1 MSFEKLIRIPE
12 DRVGALIGKSGKIKS
27 KIEDTCSVK
36 LDIDSKNGEVQVSSE
51 IVDGQFHSFKALEII
66 TAIGRG
72 FSPEKAMRLL
82 KGENTLH
89 VINLREFGGKSPEQ
103 LERFKGRII
112 GNGGKARINM
122 ENLSNSNITV
132 YGKTVSII
140 GEPTQLKLAINAIES
155 LLSGSMHGHVYKK
168 IEFARATR
176 KICQTTVVGK
186 SRCLLKKLL
195 TKFLLVSFFTAIE
208 TLQVLVIQQGHFIL
222 QYANSSK
229 ILLMR
234 VMEKEF

>member
-27 KIEDTCSVK
+27 KIEDRCSVK

-89 VINLREFGGKSPEQ
+89 VINLREFGGKSSEQ

-140 GEPTQLKLAINAIES
+140 GEPMQLKLAIDAIES

-168 IEFARATR
+168 IEFARR
-176 KICQTTVVGK
+176 QE
-186 SRCLLKKLL
+186 
-195 TKFLLVSFFTAIE
+195 KFAR
-208 TLQVLVIQQGHFIL
+208 LQLWENQDVF
-222 QYANSSK
+222 
-229 ILLMR
+229 
-234 VMEKEF
+234 

>member
-12 DRVGALIGKSGKIKS
+12 DRIGVLIGKSGKTKL
-27 KIEDTCSVK
+27 KIEETCSVK
-36 LDIDSKNGEVQVSSE
+36 LDVDSKNGEVRVLSKV
-51 IVDGQFHSFKALEII
+51 VDEQFQTFKALEIVI
-66 TAIGRG
+66 AIGRG
-72 FSPEKAMRLL
+72 FSPQKAMRLL

-140 GEPTQLKLAINAIES
+140 GEPMQLKLAINAIES

-168 IEFARATR
+168 IEFARR
-176 KICQTTVVGK
+176 QE
-186 SRCLLKKLL
+186 
-195 TKFLLVSFFTAIE
+195 KFAR
-208 TLQVLVIQQGHFIL
+208 LQLWENQDVF
-222 QYANSSK
+222 
-229 ILLMR
+229 
-234 VMEKEF
+234 